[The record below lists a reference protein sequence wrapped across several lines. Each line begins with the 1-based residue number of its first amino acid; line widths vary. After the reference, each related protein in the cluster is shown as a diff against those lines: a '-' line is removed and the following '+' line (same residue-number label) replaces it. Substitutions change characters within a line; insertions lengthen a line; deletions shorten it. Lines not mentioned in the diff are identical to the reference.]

1 MFAVLLTSVLLSAL
15 IQSHLERVVNTAVSW
30 GYGCRWQAPGRGE
43 AAEHLPEVQPAIA
56 VDDPGIHQGVLIV
69 SRDHMCHLDS
79 LEGNQDTG
87 AEMA

>member
-1 MFAVLLTSVLLSAL
+1 MGAAG
-15 IQSHLERVVNTAVSW
+15 RP
-30 GYGCRWQAPGRGE
+30 PGHGE

-87 AEMA
+87 AESPSQSEEFK